1 MKTTK
6 KPAVTIVL
14 PTYNEAENISRIIPL
29 IANDIK
35 GVVSSYE
42 ILVVDDNSPDGTCDV
57 ARNLHGSYPVRV
69 ICRTGKR
76 GLSSAIYDGFSA
88 AQTEIIGVMDADLS
102 HPTNMLPS
110 MIQPIHENMVDL
122 TIGSRYCKKGGVEKW
137 GLFRRLVSIGATLF
151 AKILTP
157 VKDPMSGFFFLKKND
172 LEGIVVKSKG
182 YKILLE
188 ILVKL
193 RKKNKKALKVK
204 EIPYYFRSRDYGSS
218 KLDTKQYLLYLRDI
232 AYLLR
237 IKFGRKLN

>member
-1 MKTTK
+1 MKANT

-14 PTYNEAENISRIIPL
+14 PTFNEAENISRIIPL

-35 GVVSSYE
+35 SVVSTYE
-42 ILVVDDNSPDGTCDV
+42 ILVVDDSSPDGTCDV
-57 ARNLHGSYPVRV
+57 ARKLAHTYPVRV

-76 GLSSAIYDGFSA
+76 GLSSAIYDGFCA
-88 AQTEIIGVMDADLS
+88 AQTDIVGVMDADLS
-102 HPTNMLPS
+102 HPTDILPQ
-110 MIQPIHENMVDL
+110 MIRPIHENTVDM
-122 TIGSRYCKKGGVEKW
+122 TIGSRYCKEGGVEKW

-157 VKDPMSGFFFLKKND
+157 VKDPMSGFFFLKTND

-188 ILVKL
+188 VLVKL
-193 RKKNKKALKVK
+193 RKKNGRDLSVK

-232 AYLLR
+232 LYLLQV
-237 IKFGRKLN
+237 KLGRKLN